1 MKEKYNKV
9 SFSNRSLMN
18 NMITEQEYPT
28 LSGNFIGLKTSEL
41 KLKHCQ
47 NSLTW
52 RRKRAGIPTE
62 VTLAKVYRA

>member
-1 MKEKYNKV
+1 
-9 SFSNRSLMN
+9 MN
-18 NMITEQEYPT
+18 NTITEQEYPT